1 MITTYFFNPLCKA
14 SNNAMSEE
22 ISSLTTNL
30 TTCQKEHYVCQQEN
44 VVYSA
49 ALNKFFTE
57 ESELTKLF
65 LTKFNENERAIII
78 EFLGIL
84 EEFRKTRLGLK
95 LAEARGDVQEGEI
108 QNLKQQIA
116 SLEKNLNKTEWVT
129 SKI

>member
-95 LAEARGDVQEGEI
+95 LA
-108 QNLKQQIA
+108 
-116 SLEKNLNKTEWVT
+116 
-129 SKI
+129 